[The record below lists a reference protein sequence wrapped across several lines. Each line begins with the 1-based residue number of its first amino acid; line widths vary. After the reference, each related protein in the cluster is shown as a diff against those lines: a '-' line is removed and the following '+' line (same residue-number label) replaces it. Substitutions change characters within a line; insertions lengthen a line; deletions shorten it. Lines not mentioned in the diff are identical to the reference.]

1 MLKCFRGQFCKM
13 ISDAKSFIWNFFGN
27 LVNKAGVTVKDSTA
41 CTVITAYKV
50 AK

>member
-1 MLKCFRGQFCKM
+1 LKKRL
-13 ISDAKSFIWNFFGN
+13 SDAKRFIWNLFGN
-27 LVNKAGVTVKDSTA
+27 LVNKADGTVKDSKA

>member
-1 MLKCFRGQFCKM
+1 MKM
-13 ISDAKSFIWNFFGN
+13 ISDYKSFILNLFGN
-27 LVNKAGVTVKDSTA
+27 LVYKADGTVKISTA